1 MGNLYAEDKPKDC
14 QYCYWWSPQKKSCI
28 LTKELCYYLIKAPEP
43 KKTPCTGCS
52 YGRVEPCIGYC
63 LKKIMGQGVVEQ
75 WDTIMNLS

>member
-28 LTKELCYYLIKAPEP
+28 LTKERCYYLIKAPEP

-63 LKKIMGQGVVEQ
+63 LKKIMGQGGVEQ